1 MSGQENR
8 RGVMLL
14 LLALAFGLAV
24 SGGTGARAA
33 APAPPPGSLYAR
45 LGGGPVVERLTSL
58 LIDQL
63 VADPQLN
70 QSFKGTNLK
79 RVKAMLA
86 EQICAL
92 AGGGCIYS
100 GDSMREVHAGHHISE
115 REFYGLVE
123 LLRADMRRLGIRVR
137 ERNQLLALLAPMKS
151 DVVDVTVPAP

>member
-14 LLALAFGLAV
+14 LFALAFGLAV

-92 AGGGCIYS
+92 AGGGCTYS